1 MFKALKSSGFNL
13 EDTHLKDPERI
24 AKLVSVIFIAFLWCY
39 KVGIY
44 IDCFI
49 QPIKIKK
56 HGYRAK
62 SIIKYGLEF
71 IANILLNPQKQ
82 TDINIFGFLSCS

>member
-1 MFKALKSSGFNL
+1 MIQDREL
-13 EDTHLKDPERI
+13 
-24 AKLVSVIFIAFLWCY
+24 AKLTSVVFIAFLWCY

-44 IDCFI
+44 VDSFI
-49 QPIKIKK
+49 KPIVIKK

-62 SIIKYGLEF
+62 SLFKYGLGF

-82 TDINIFGFLSCS
+82 TTMNIYTFLSCS